1 MMICDIQHLS
11 KQFGGDDIL
20 TDVSLFIQSHDRIGL
35 IGRNGSG
42 KTTFLRLLARLDS
55 PDTGTIYQKSGLS
68 IGYLEQ
74 LPVFDPHMTGL
85 DVLWTAFAPLLDLRQ
100 SLHRLEQEMATK
112 TDQLESL
119 LAHYTKV
126 TEAFERQGGY
136 LLESKVDRMIN
147 GLRLHPLLDRPFDQ
161 LSGGEQ
167 TKICLGRMLLSEPDL
182 LILDEPTN
190 HLDLDA
196 VEWLESFL
204 AHYAGAVLL
213 VSHDRVFLDTVVTS
227 IAELEDGEVRL
238 YHGNYTYYMT
248 EKERLLLEQFHAYQ
262 EQQKKIKQM
271 KDAIR
276 RLRQWAN
283 EASPP
288 SEKLFRKAKSMERAL
303 DRIERI
309 KRPKLEAETPDLTFT
324 AQGKTSRTVYRLE
337 DVGVSFTESPLFHS
351 LTVDIVA
358 KDRLAIVG
366 ANGSGKTTLLQLLL
380 GHIQPTSGLI
390 SQGPS
395 VKIGYLSQHID
406 FPDDQRLIDVFRS
419 NIVCDEGTARKRLA
433 QFLFFGPRVFLPVTA
448 LSGGE
453 RMRLMLAIL
462 VNSEL
467 NVLILDEPTNHLDI
481 ESRDALEEALESFNG
496 TLIAVSHDRYFLN
509 RLFTK
514 TLWLGQTPTL
524 YHGPYAYAVS
534 KRTVASPAAEPTQ
547 LSSNKKSSQ
556 PSPSM
561 IPMQTTR
568 QLEETIQQAEQEL
581 FLLESQLEQTSD
593 YEALMKLSTSRE
605 ELVQKIDE
613 LYEQFLAVE

>member
-1 MMICDIQHLS
+1 MMICDIQHLT

-20 TDVSLFIQSHDRIGL
+20 TDVSLFIQPHDRIGL

-42 KTTFLRLLARLDS
+42 KTTLLRLIARLDS
-55 PDTGTIYQKSGLS
+55 PDAGTIYQKSGLS

-74 LPVFDPHMTGL
+74 LPVYNSDMTGL

-100 SLHRLEQEMATK
+100 SLHDLEQAMAMN
-112 TDQLESL
+112 TDQIESL
-119 LAHYTKV
+119 LEQYTKV
-126 TEAFERQGGY
+126 TETFERQGGY

-147 GLRLHPLLDRPFDQ
+147 GLRLHPLLDRSFEQ

-167 TKICLGRMLLSEPDL
+167 TKICLGRMLLTEPDL

-190 HLDLDA
+190 HLDLEA

-204 AHYAGAVLL
+204 SSYAGAVLI

-227 IAELEDGEVRL
+227 IAELEDGQIQL
-238 YHGNYTYYMT
+238 YRGNYSYYMT

-303 DRIERI
+303 ERIERI
-309 KRPKLEAETPDLTFT
+309 KRPQLEAETPDVVFN
-324 AQGKTSRTVYRLE
+324 AQGKTSRMVYRLE
-337 DVGVSFTESPLFHS
+337 NVSLSFTESPLFHS
-351 LTVDIVA
+351 LTVEIAA

-380 GHIQPTSGLI
+380 GRIEPTSGLI

-395 VKIGYLSQHID
+395 VKVGYLSQHID

-419 NIVCDEGTARKRLA
+419 AIDSDEGTARKRLA
-433 QFLFFGPRVFLPVTA
+433 QFLFFGPRVFLPVAA

-462 VNSEL
+462 VHSEL

-481 ESRDALEEALESFNG
+481 ESRDSLEEALESFEG

-514 TLWLGQTPTL
+514 TLWLDQTPIL
-524 YHGPYAYAVS
+524 YPGPYAYAVS
-534 KRTVASPAAEPTQ
+534 KHAGKPSIADTEHIPF
-547 LSSNKKSSQ
+547 NKKLPKQSSPISSGQ
-556 PSPSM
+556 PS
-561 IPMQTTR
+561 R
-568 QLEETIQQAEQEL
+568 QLEETIDQAEQEL
-581 FLLESQLEQTSD
+581 FLLESQLEQASD
-593 YEALMKLSTSRE
+593 YEVLAKLFATRE
-605 ELVQKIDE
+605 ELVHQLDD
-613 LYEQFLAVE
+613 LYEQFLASE

>member
-74 LPVFDPHMTGL
+74 LPVYNDHMTGL

-112 TDQLESL
+112 TDQIESL
-119 LAHYTKV
+119 LAQYTKV

-147 GLRLHPLLDRPFDQ
+147 GLRLHSLLDRPFNQ

-167 TKICLGRMLLSEPDL
+167 TKICLGRMLLSEPEL

-238 YHGNYTYYMT
+238 YQGNYTYYMT

-303 DRIERI
+303 ERIERI

-324 AQGKTSRTVYRLE
+324 AHGKMSRMVYRVE
-337 DVGVSFTESPLFHS
+337 DVSLFFSEQSLFHS
-351 LTVDIVA
+351 LTFEVSA
-358 KDRLAIVG
+358 KDRIAIVG
-366 ANGSGKTTLLQLLL
+366 ANGSGKSTLLHLLL
-380 GHIQPTSGLI
+380 GQLEPTSGQI
-390 SQGPS
+390 TRGPS
-395 VKIGYLSQHID
+395 VKIGYMSQHID
-406 FPDDQRLIDVFRS
+406 FPSGERLIDIFRAT
-419 NIVCDEGTARKRLA
+419 VDLDEGAARQRLA
-433 QFLFFGPRVFLPVTA
+433 QFLFFGPRVFLPVEA

-462 VNSEL
+462 VHSDL

-481 ESRDALEEALESFNG
+481 ESRDALEEALESFDG

-514 TLWLGQTPTL
+514 TLWLDQTMELFP
-524 YHGPYAYAVS
+524 GPYAYASIKRQTHPAIAKTPKTVVS
-534 KRTVASPAAEPTQ
+534 DKKRS
-547 LSSNKKSSQ
+547 
-556 PSPSM
+556 SPS
-561 IPMQTTR
+561 IPVQTTR
-568 QLEETIQQAEQEL
+568 QVEAMIERLEQEL
-581 FLLESQLEQTSD
+581 TTLDRQLARTTGYEETVKLFSIREQ
-593 YEALMKLSTSRE
+593 
-605 ELVQKIDE
+605 LVQQLDAQ
-613 LYEQFLAVE
+613 YEQFLASE